1 MQPIINVDNLSY
13 YYDSFPALD
22 HISFSVEKGDFLGII
37 GPNGAGKTTLFQCIL
52 GIMSNFSGEINL
64 FGSNVKQNKKIL
76 QRIGY
81 VPQKKSVE
89 QTFPATV
96 SEIVS
101 LGVIGKDIK
110 KESIESAIEFVE
122 LGSYRN
128 KRIGEL
134 SEGQQQRVII
144 AKALV
149 KQPELLILDEPTTG
163 IDSVAQNKFYDLLTR
178 LNKDRGITI
187 VWSSHDMNAVEKLA
201 SKIACID
208 RKLFFHG
215 ESEDFFGNEERMK
228 SYVEFAM
235 QSHMNLHFGNAK
247 NRSDNRENE
256 NDGNV
261 V

>member
-1 MQPIINVDNLSY
+1 MQPIIKVANLSY
-13 YYDSFPALD
+13 YYDSFPSLD
-22 HISFSVEKGDFLGII
+22 HISFTVDKGDFLGII
-37 GPNGAGKTTLFQCIL
+37 GPNGAGKTTLFQCML
-52 GIMSNFSGEINL
+52 GIMNDFSGEINL
-64 FGSNVKQNKKIL
+64 FGYDIRQNKKML
-76 QRIGY
+76 QRVGY

-89 QTFPATV
+89 QAFPATV

-101 LGVIGKDIK
+101 LGIIGIK
-110 KESIESAIEFVE
+110 INRESIDSAIDFVE
-122 LGSYRN
+122 LGAYRN

-149 KQPELLILDEPTTG
+149 KQPDLLILDEPTTG
-163 IDSVAQNKFYDLLTR
+163 IDSAAQERFYDLLTK
-178 LNKDRGITI
+178 LNKDKGITI

-201 SKIACID
+201 SKVACID

-235 QSHMNLHFGNAK
+235 QSHMNLHFGNKK
-247 NRSDNRENE
+247 NRTDSPENKI
-256 NDGNV
+256 DGNDI
-261 V
+261 

>member
-1 MQPIINVDNLSY
+1 MQPIIKVRDLSY
-13 YYDSFPALD
+13 YYGSLPSLD

-52 GIMSNFSGEINL
+52 GIVNNFSGEISL
-64 FGSNVKQNKKIL
+64 FGSNVRQNKKIL

-101 LGVIGKDIK
+101 LGVIGSDIK
-110 KESIESAIEFVE
+110 RESVESAIEFVD
-122 LGSYRN
+122 LGAYKN

-163 IDSVAQNKFYDLLTR
+163 IDSIAQDKFYDLLTR
-178 LNKDRGITI
+178 LNKNRGITI

-201 SKIACID
+201 NKVACID

-215 ESEDFFGNEERMK
+215 ESGDFFGNEERMK

-235 QSHMNLHFGNAK
+235 QSHMNLHFGK
-247 NRSDNRENE
+247 SKSMSDNPENKS
-256 NDGNV
+256 DGNAV
-261 V
+261 

>member
-1 MQPIINVDNLSY
+1 M
-13 YYDSFPALD
+13 
-22 HISFSVEKGDFLGII
+22 LGIL
-37 GPNGAGKTTLFQCIL
+37 ND
-52 GIMSNFSGEINL
+52 FSGEINL
-64 FGSNVKQNKKIL
+64 FGFDIRQDKKML

-89 QTFPATV
+89 QGFPATV

-101 LGVIGKDIK
+101 LGMIGRKINR
-110 KESIESAIEFVE
+110 ESIDSAIEFVE
-122 LGSYRN
+122 LGAYRN
-128 KRIGEL
+128 KRIDEL

-149 KQPELLILDEPTTG
+149 KQPDLLILDEPTTG
-163 IDSVAQNKFYDLLTR
+163 IDSAAQERFYDLLTK
-178 LNKDRGITI
+178 LNKDKGITI

-201 SKIACID
+201 SKVACID

-235 QSHMNLHFGNAK
+235 QSHMNLHFGNQR
-247 NRSDNRENE
+247 NRADNPENKI
-256 NDGNV
+256 DGNGI
-261 V
+261 

>member
-1 MQPIINVDNLSY
+1 MQPVIKVHDLSY
-13 YYDSFPALD
+13 YYDSVPSLD

-37 GPNGAGKTTLFQCIL
+37 GPNGAGKTTLFHCML
-52 GIMSNFSGEINL
+52 GIVNNFSGEISL
-64 FGSNVKQNKKIL
+64 YGSDIRQNKKTL
-76 QRIGY
+76 QKIGY

-96 SEIVS
+96 DEIVS
-101 LGVIGKDIK
+101 LGMIGMDTKRD
-110 KESIESAIEFVE
+110 SIESAIEFVDLE
-122 LGSYRN
+122 PYRN

-149 KQPELLILDEPTTG
+149 RQPELLILDEPTTG
-163 IDSVAQNKFYDLLTR
+163 IDSATQERFYDLLTR
-178 LNKDRGITI
+178 LNKDKGITI

-201 SKIACID
+201 SKVACID

-215 ESEDFFGNEERMK
+215 QSADFFENEDRMR

-235 QSHMNLHFGNAK
+235 QSHMNLHFGKSK
-247 NRSDNRENE
+247 NSSEVTENK

>member
-1 MQPIINVDNLSY
+1 MQPIIKVANLSY
-13 YYDSFPALD
+13 YYDSFPSLD
-22 HISFSVEKGDFLGII
+22 HISFTVDKGDFLGII
-37 GPNGAGKTTLFQCIL
+37 GPNGAGKTTLFQCML
-52 GIMSNFSGEINL
+52 GIMNDFSGEINL
-64 FGSNVKQNKKIL
+64 FGYDVRQNKKML
-76 QRIGY
+76 QRVGY

-89 QTFPATV
+89 QDFPATV

-101 LGVIGKDIK
+101 LGIIGKK
-110 KESIESAIEFVE
+110 VNRESIDSAIDFVE
-122 LGSYRN
+122 LGAYRN

-149 KQPELLILDEPTTG
+149 KQPDLLILDEPTTG
-163 IDSVAQNKFYDLLTR
+163 IDSAAQEKFYDLLTK
-178 LNKDRGITI
+178 LNKDKGITI

-201 SKIACID
+201 SKVACID

-235 QSHMNLHFGNAK
+235 QSHMNLHFGNKK
-247 NRSDNRENE
+247 NRTDNPENKI
-256 NDGNV
+256 DGNDI
-261 V
+261 

>member
-13 YYDSFPALD
+13 YYDSFPSLD
-22 HISFSVEKGDFLGII
+22 HVSFSVEKGDFLGII

-52 GIMSNFSGEINL
+52 GILNNFSGEISL
-64 FGSNVKQNKKIL
+64 FGSNIKQNKKYL
-76 QRIGY
+76 LRIGY

-101 LGVIGKDIK
+101 LGVMGRDIK
-110 KESIESAIEFVE
+110 KESIENAIDFVD
-122 LGSYRN
+122 LGAFRN

-163 IDSVAQNKFYDLLTR
+163 IDSVAQNKFYDLLTK
-178 LNKDRGITI
+178 LNKDRGISI

-201 SKIACID
+201 SKVACID

-215 ESEDFFGNEERMK
+215 ESGDFFGNEERMK

-235 QSHMNLHFGNAK
+235 QSHMNLHFGKSK
-247 NRSDNRENE
+247 NTSDNRENE

>member
-52 GIMSNFSGEINL
+52 GIMSNFSGKINL

-201 SKIACID
+201 SKVACID

>member
-1 MQPIINVDNLSY
+1 MQLVIKVNDLSY
-13 YYDSFPALD
+13 YYDSFLSLD
-22 HISFSVEKGDFLGII
+22 HISFSVEMGDFLGII
-37 GPNGAGKTTLFQCIL
+37 GPNGAGKTTLFQCLL
-52 GIMSNFSGEINL
+52 GIVNNYSGEISL

-76 QRIGY
+76 QKIGY

-96 SEIVS
+96 AEIVS
-101 LGVIGKDIK
+101 LGVIGTDIK
-110 KESIESAIEFVE
+110 RESVESAIDFVE
-122 LGSYRN
+122 LGAYRN

-149 KQPELLILDEPTTG
+149 RQPELLILDEPTTG
-163 IDSVAQNKFYDLLTR
+163 IDSAAQDRFYDLLTR
-178 LNKDRGITI
+178 LNKERGITI

-201 SKIACID
+201 NKVACID

-215 ESEDFFGNEERMK
+215 ESEDFFGNEERMR

-235 QSHMNLHFGNAK
+235 QSHMNLHFGKSN
-247 NRSDNRENE
+247 NRSDNKEKK
-256 NDGNV
+256 NDANV

>member
-1 MQPIINVDNLSY
+1 MQSIINVDNLSY

-52 GIMSNFSGEINL
+52 GIMSNFSGKINL

-163 IDSVAQNKFYDLLTR
+163 IDSVAQNKFYDLLTS

-201 SKIACID
+201 SKVACID

-215 ESEDFFGNEERMK
+215 ESGDFFGNEERMK

-235 QSHMNLHFGNAK
+235 QSHMNLHFGNSK
-247 NRSDNRENE
+247 NRSDNRGNE

>member
-1 MQPIINVDNLSY
+1 MQPIINVNNLSY
-13 YYDSFPALD
+13 YYDSFPSLD

-52 GIMSNFSGEINL
+52 GMMNNYSGEIRL

-101 LGVIGKDIK
+101 LGVIGRDIK

-122 LGSYRN
+122 LGAYRN

-201 SKIACID
+201 SKVACID

-235 QSHMNLHFGNAK
+235 QSHMNLHFGKSK
-247 NRSDNRENE
+247 NTSDHSKNE

>member
-1 MQPIINVDNLSY
+1 MQPVIKVHDLSY
-13 YYDSFPALD
+13 YYDSVPSLD

-37 GPNGAGKTTLFQCIL
+37 GPNGAGKTTLFHCML
-52 GIMSNFSGEINL
+52 GIVNNFSGEISL
-64 FGSNVKQNKKIL
+64 YGSDIRQNKKTL
-76 QRIGY
+76 QKIGY

-101 LGVIGKDIK
+101 LGMIGMDTKT
-110 KESIESAIEFVE
+110 ESIESAIEFVE
-122 LGSYRN
+122 LGAYQN

-149 KQPELLILDEPTTG
+149 RQPELLILDEPTTG
-163 IDSVAQNKFYDLLTR
+163 IDSATQERFYDLLTR
-178 LNKDRGITI
+178 LNKDKGITI

-201 SKIACID
+201 SKVACID

-215 ESEDFFGNEERMK
+215 QSEDFFGNEDRMR

-235 QSHMNLHFGNAK
+235 QSHMNLHFGKSK
-247 NRSDNRENE
+247 NRSEKMENKD
-256 NDGNV
+256 DGNV
-261 V
+261 I

>member
-13 YYDSFPALD
+13 YYDTFPALD

-52 GIMSNFSGEINL
+52 GIMSNFSGKINL

-201 SKIACID
+201 SKVACID

>member
-1 MQPIINVDNLSY
+1 VND
-13 YYDSFPALD
+13 
-22 HISFSVEKGDFLGII
+22 
-37 GPNGAGKTTLFQCIL
+37 
-52 GIMSNFSGEINL
+52 FSGEINL
-64 FGSNVKQNKKIL
+64 FGSDIRQNKKML

-89 QTFPATV
+89 QAFPATV

-101 LGVIGKDIK
+101 LGMIGKKIN
-110 KESIESAIEFVE
+110 KESIDSAIEFVE
-122 LGSYRN
+122 LGAYRN

-149 KQPELLILDEPTTG
+149 KQPDLLILDEPTTG
-163 IDSVAQNKFYDLLTR
+163 IDSAAQQRFYYLLTK
-178 LNKDRGITI
+178 LNKDKGITI

-201 SKIACID
+201 SKVACID

-235 QSHMNLHFGNAK
+235 QSHMNLHFGNDK
-247 NRSDNRENE
+247 NRIDNPENKIDR
-256 NDGNV
+256 NGI
-261 V
+261 

>member
-1 MQPIINVDNLSY
+1 MQPIIKVANLSY
-13 YYDSFPALD
+13 YYDSIPSLD
-22 HISFSVEKGDFLGII
+22 HISFTVDKGDFLGII
-37 GPNGAGKTTLFQCIL
+37 GPNGAGKTTLFQCML
-52 GIMSNFSGEINL
+52 GIVNDFSGEINL
-64 FGSNVKQNKKIL
+64 FGSDIRQNKKML

-89 QTFPATV
+89 QAFPATV

-101 LGVIGKDIK
+101 LGMIGKKINT
-110 KESIESAIEFVE
+110 ESIDSAIEFVE
-122 LGSYRN
+122 LGAYRN

-149 KQPELLILDEPTTG
+149 KQPDLLILDEPTTG
-163 IDSVAQNKFYDLLTR
+163 IDSAAQQRFYDLLTK
-178 LNKDRGITI
+178 LNKDKGITI

-201 SKIACID
+201 SKVACID

-215 ESEDFFGNEERMK
+215 QSGDFFGNEERMK

-235 QSHMNLHFGNAK
+235 QSHMNLHFGNEK
-247 NRSDNRENE
+247 NRTDNPENKI
-256 NDGNV
+256 DGNGI
-261 V
+261 

>member
-37 GPNGAGKTTLFQCIL
+37 GPNGAGKTTLFQCML
-52 GIMSNFSGEINL
+52 GIMSNFSGKINL

-110 KESIESAIEFVE
+110 KESIVSAIEFVE

-201 SKIACID
+201 SKVACID

-215 ESEDFFGNEERMK
+215 ESEDFFGNQERMK

-247 NRSDNRENE
+247 NRSDNRKNE

>member
-13 YYDSFPALD
+13 YYDSFPSLD
-22 HISFSVEKGDFLGII
+22 HVSFSVEKGDFLGII

-52 GIMSNFSGEINL
+52 GILNNFSGEISL
-64 FGSNVKQNKKIL
+64 FGSNIKQNKKYL
-76 QRIGY
+76 LRIGY

-89 QTFPATV
+89 QSFPATV

-101 LGVIGKDIK
+101 LGVMGRDIK
-110 KESIESAIEFVE
+110 KESIESAIDFVE
-122 LGSYRN
+122 LGAYQN

-149 KQPELLILDEPTTG
+149 KQPDLLILDEPTTG

-178 LNKDRGITI
+178 LNKDRDITI

-201 SKIACID
+201 SKVACID

-235 QSHMNLHFGNAK
+235 QSHMNLHFGKSK
-247 NRSDNRENE
+247 NTSDNRENE

>member
-13 YYDSFPALD
+13 YYDSFPSLD
-22 HISFSVEKGDFLGII
+22 HVSFSVEKGDFLGII

-52 GIMSNFSGEINL
+52 GILNNFSGEISL
-64 FGSNVKQNKKIL
+64 FGSNIKQNKKYL
-76 QRIGY
+76 LRIGY

-101 LGVIGKDIK
+101 LGVMGRDIK
-110 KESIESAIEFVE
+110 KESIENAIDFVD
-122 LGSYRN
+122 LGAFRN

-163 IDSVAQNKFYDLLTR
+163 IDSVAQNKFYDLLTK

-201 SKIACID
+201 SKVACID

-215 ESEDFFGNEERMK
+215 ESEDFFDNEERMK

-235 QSHMNLHFGNAK
+235 QSHMNLHFGKSK
-247 NRSDNRENE
+247 NTSDNRENE

>member
-1 MQPIINVDNLSY
+1 MQPIIKVANLSY
-13 YYDSFPALD
+13 YYDSFPSLD
-22 HISFSVEKGDFLGII
+22 HISFTVDKGDFLGII
-37 GPNGAGKTTLFQCIL
+37 GPNGAGKTTLFQCML
-52 GIMSNFSGEINL
+52 GIMNDFSGEINL
-64 FGSNVKQNKKIL
+64 FGYDIRQNKKML
-76 QRIGY
+76 QRVGY

-89 QTFPATV
+89 QAFPATV

-101 LGVIGKDIK
+101 LGIIGIK
-110 KESIESAIEFVE
+110 INRESIDSAIDFVE
-122 LGSYRN
+122 LGAYRN

-149 KQPELLILDEPTTG
+149 KQPDLLILDEPTTG
-163 IDSVAQNKFYDLLTR
+163 IDSAAQERFYDLLTK
-178 LNKDRGITI
+178 LNKDKGITI

-201 SKIACID
+201 SKVACID

-235 QSHMNLHFGNAK
+235 QSHMNLHFGNKK
-247 NRSDNRENE
+247 NRTDSPENKIDA
-256 NDGNV
+256 NDI
-261 V
+261 

>member
-13 YYDSFPALD
+13 YYDSFPSLD
-22 HISFSVEKGDFLGII
+22 HVSFSVEKGDFLGII

-52 GIMSNFSGEINL
+52 GILNNFSGEISL
-64 FGSNVKQNKKIL
+64 FGSNIKQNKKYL
-76 QRIGY
+76 LRIGY

-101 LGVIGKDIK
+101 LGVMGRDIK
-110 KESIESAIEFVE
+110 KESIENAIDFVD
-122 LGSYRN
+122 LGAFRN

-163 IDSVAQNKFYDLLTR
+163 IDSVAQNKFYDLLTK

-201 SKIACID
+201 SKVACID

-235 QSHMNLHFGNAK
+235 QSHMNLHFGKSK
-247 NRSDNRENE
+247 NTSDNRENE

>member
-13 YYDSFPALD
+13 YYDTFPALD

-52 GIMSNFSGEINL
+52 GMMSNFSGEISL

-201 SKIACID
+201 SKVACID
-208 RKLFFHG
+208 RELFFHG

>member
-1 MQPIINVDNLSY
+1 M
-13 YYDSFPALD
+13 
-22 HISFSVEKGDFLGII
+22 LGIV
-37 GPNGAGKTTLFQCIL
+37 ND
-52 GIMSNFSGEINL
+52 FSGEINL
-64 FGSNVKQNKKIL
+64 FGFDIRQNKNML

-89 QTFPATV
+89 QAFPATV

-101 LGVIGKDIK
+101 LGMIGRKINR
-110 KESIESAIEFVE
+110 ESIDSAIEFVE
-122 LGSYRN
+122 LGAYRN

-149 KQPELLILDEPTTG
+149 KQPDLLILDEPTTG
-163 IDSVAQNKFYDLLTR
+163 IDSAAQQRFYDLLTK
-178 LNKDRGITI
+178 LNKDKGITI

-201 SKIACID
+201 SKVACID

-215 ESEDFFGNEERMK
+215 ESEDFFGNEDRMK

-235 QSHMNLHFGNAK
+235 QSHMNLHFGNEK
-247 NRSDNRENE
+247 NRADNPENKI
-256 NDGNV
+256 DGNGI
-261 V
+261 

>member
-1 MQPIINVDNLSY
+1 MQPIIKVANLSY
-13 YYDSFPALD
+13 YYDSFPSLD
-22 HISFSVEKGDFLGII
+22 HISFTVDKGDFLGII
-37 GPNGAGKTTLFQCIL
+37 GPNGAGKTTLFQCML
-52 GIMSNFSGEINL
+52 GIMNDFSGEINL
-64 FGSNVKQNKKIL
+64 FGYNIRQNKKML

-89 QTFPATV
+89 QAFPATV

-101 LGVIGKDIK
+101 LGIIGKKINR
-110 KESIESAIEFVE
+110 ESIDSAIDFVE
-122 LGSYRN
+122 LGAYRN

-149 KQPELLILDEPTTG
+149 KQPDLLILDEPTTG
-163 IDSVAQNKFYDLLTR
+163 IDSAAQERFYDLLTK
-178 LNKDRGITI
+178 LNKDKGITI

-201 SKIACID
+201 SKVACID

-235 QSHMNLHFGNAK
+235 QSHMNLHFGNKK
-247 NRSDNRENE
+247 NRTDNPENKI
-256 NDGNV
+256 DGNDI
-261 V
+261 

>member
-1 MQPIINVDNLSY
+1 MQSIINVDNLSY

-52 GIMSNFSGEINL
+52 GIMSNFSGKINL
-64 FGSNVKQNKKIL
+64 FGSDVKQNKKIL

-163 IDSVAQNKFYDLLTR
+163 IDSVAQNKFYDLLTS

-201 SKIACID
+201 SKVACID

-215 ESEDFFGNEERMK
+215 ESGDFFGNEERMK

-247 NRSDNRENE
+247 NRSDNRKNE

>member
-1 MQPIINVDNLSY
+1 MQPIIKVANLSY
-13 YYDSFPALD
+13 YYDSIPSLD
-22 HISFSVEKGDFLGII
+22 HISFTVDKGDFLGII
-37 GPNGAGKTTLFQCIL
+37 GPNGAGKTTLFQCML
-52 GIMSNFSGEINL
+52 GIVSDFSGEINL
-64 FGSNVKQNKKIL
+64 FGFDIRQDKKML

-89 QTFPATV
+89 QAFPATV

-101 LGVIGKDIK
+101 LGMIGRKINR
-110 KESIESAIEFVE
+110 ESIDSAIEFVE
-122 LGSYRN
+122 LGAYRN

-149 KQPELLILDEPTTG
+149 KQPDLLILDEPTTG
-163 IDSVAQNKFYDLLTR
+163 IDSAAQERFYDLLTK
-178 LNKDRGITI
+178 LNKDKGITI

-201 SKIACID
+201 SKVACID

-235 QSHMNLHFGNAK
+235 QSHMNLHFGNDK
-247 NRSDNRENE
+247 NRADNPENKI
-256 NDGNV
+256 DGNGI
-261 V
+261 

>member
-1 MQPIINVDNLSY
+1 MQPIIKVANLSY
-13 YYDSFPALD
+13 YYDSIPSLD
-22 HISFSVEKGDFLGII
+22 HISFTVDKGDFLGII
-37 GPNGAGKTTLFQCIL
+37 GPNGAGKTTLFQCML
-52 GIMSNFSGEINL
+52 GIVNDFSGEINL
-64 FGSNVKQNKKIL
+64 FGSDIRQNKKML

-89 QTFPATV
+89 QAFPATV

-101 LGVIGKDIK
+101 LGMIGKKIN
-110 KESIESAIEFVE
+110 KEFIDSAIEFVE
-122 LGSYRN
+122 LGAYRN

-149 KQPELLILDEPTTG
+149 NQPDLLILDEPTTG
-163 IDSVAQNKFYDLLTR
+163 IDSVAQNKFYDLLTS

-201 SKIACID
+201 SKVACID

-235 QSHMNLHFGNAK
+235 QSHMNLHFGNEK
-247 NRSDNRENE
+247 NRTDNPENKI
-256 NDGNV
+256 DGNGI
-261 V
+261 